1 LLWFELLSVLL
12 QAVNVVLQIRHAA
25 RHRQNVSAKH
35 EPDRDVCRRQKIQI
49 LHDSSPNFVL
59 QHLSM
64 LSIMRPSDMV
74 TENPASEEAGYSN
87 D

>member
-1 LLWFELLSVLL
+1 LWIESFSVLL
-12 QAVNVVLQIRHAA
+12 QAADIVLQIRHAA

-49 LHDSSPNFVL
+49 LHDLSPNYVL
-59 QHLSM
+59 QDPWI

-74 TENPASEEAGYSN
+74 TETPASEEAGYSN
-87 D
+87 T